1 MRIENVQSAGI
12 ALALAV
18 CVATT
23 ACKGKEQAMAGAEST
38 MATVK
43 QAASSTVAGAE
54 SAATAVA
61 KPAALTDANIFA
73 LLDEANAADSSLA
86 AAALPKL
93 KDPDARR
100 FAKLMEG
107 EHHALRLQTDALA
120 KKLNVTMALPTD
132 DPLPAAA
139 KGETDAL
146 AGKTGLDFDRTY
158 IDQEVGIHKAV
169 IDLAGKWHDAAQS
182 TDLKTLIEKAGPVL
196 KAHLDKAEAAQKKLA
211 PKA

>member
-18 CVATT
+18 CVVAT
-23 ACKGKEQAMAGAEST
+23 ACKGKEQAAAGAEST
-38 MATVK
+38 MASAK
-43 QAASSTVAGAE
+43 QAASSAAAAVE
-54 SAATAVA
+54 STVA
-61 KPAALTDANIFA
+61 KPAALTDANILA
-73 LLDEANAADSSLA
+73 LLDEANAADSTLA
-86 AAALPKL
+86 AAALPTL
-93 KDPDARR
+93 KNAGARS

-120 KKLNVTMALPTD
+120 KKLNVTMALPAD

-146 AGKTGLDFDRTY
+146 AGKTGAEFDRTY

-169 IDLAGKWHDAAQS
+169 IDLAGKWHDTAQS
-182 TDLKTLIEKAGPVL
+182 TELKTLIEKAGPVL
-196 KAHLDKAEAAQKKLA
+196 KKHLDMAEAIQKKLA